1 MISWHFLFNSGVK
14 IAAHTRARK
23 TQHGRTEVRETHAR
37 RERRNRGGEHTVQM
51 MLSVLLYVPVSDFL
65 RIMNFCTKT
74 ILSQLHHGE
83 RGVRTRRRLQLRRE
97 RAGK

>member
-1 MISWHFLFNSGVK
+1 
-14 IAAHTRARK
+14 
-23 TQHGRTEVRETHAR
+23 
-37 RERRNRGGEHTVQM
+37 M
-51 MLSVLLYVPVSDFL
+51 MLSVYVPVSDFL